1 MIRLRPRASAEALTY
16 RPGVLSTPGLSLPP
30 MAIVIRSDT
39 VAVLH
44 GKAPVPRH
52 HRAAAGRARDRRQ
65 QSRRSRIMRPRDWP
79 LDLPEHQVAAEN
91 PLAGQAR
98 WQDQMRWL

>member
-1 MIRLRPRASAEALTY
+1 
-16 RPGVLSTPGLSLPP
+16 
-30 MAIVIRSDT
+30 
-39 VAVLH
+39 
-44 GKAPVPRH
+44 
-52 HRAAAGRARDRRQ
+52 
-65 QSRRSRIMRPRDWP
+65 MRPRDWP